1 MNRPGKG
8 FTLVEV
14 LLVVVIMASLALILA
29 PRINMEFASP
39 QVKLQRTFEELS
51 EMASEGERVR
61 LWIDQREELKAQ
73 KLVFSSE
80 EEGSTWQEL
89 DLKWLY
95 FDGKWKAEVKECYF
109 FPDGSCT
116 PWNLSLQKG
125 SDEFPFTITVTC
137 TVYEGRL

>member
-1 MNRPGKG
+1 MNRPGQG

-14 LLVVVIMASLALILA
+14 LLVAVIMATLSLILA
-29 PRINMEFASP
+29 PRITMEFASP
-39 QVKLQRTFEELS
+39 QIKLQRTCEELS
-51 EMASEGERVR
+51 ERASEGERIR
-61 LWIDQREELKAQ
+61 LWIDQKEDLRAQ
-73 KLVFSSE
+73 KLTFSSE
-80 EEGSTWQEL
+80 EEGSVWQDL

-116 PWNLSLQKG
+116 PWTLSLHKG
-125 SDEFPFTITVTC
+125 SEEFPFTVTVTC